1 MTVSKSVS
9 VRVPQ
14 ETETIGDVCVCV
26 CVCVYVC
33 INIFFGL
40 ASPKSVGQTRRDKVE
55 IQLICQVR

>member
-14 ETETIGDVCVCV
+14 GIETIGDVCVCV
-26 CVCVYVC
+26 CVC
-33 INIFFGL
+33 INIFLGL
-40 ASPKSVGQTRRDKVE
+40 ASTKSVGQTRRDKVE